1 MIPLINCL
9 WPPNWEECVNNFLS
23 KAVNVAIGGFFSMI
37 FEAIKAMVI
46 AAVEAVIKAVGF
58 LWIEIDSPNV
68 ENHETVTFVHEH
80 TQYILVVAASI
91 AVIAG
96 AIKMAIS
103 QRGEPLRDIMKSL
116 ITMAMVSAGITGFTA
131 LLIQASDDF
140 SKWILDQALGADD
153 HAFANKLVDKVTD
166 PLKDGGVGL
175 ALVILIGILMVITAL
190 IQLALMIIRYAMLIL
205 LVGVMPLT
213 ASATNTEM
221 GMMWFKR
228 SIAWLAAFVIY
239 KPVAALIYATA
250 IKLMSAPTD
259 STLKVITGVTMMV
272 MGVVALPALLRFVS
286 PKAA

>member
-1 MIPLINCL
+1 MIPKINCL
-9 WPPNWEECVNNFLS
+9 WPPNWGECLD
-23 KAVNVAIGGFFSMI
+23 KYLGEAVTSAIGGFFSLI
-37 FEAIKAMVI
+37 FDAIKAMVI

-68 ENHETVTFVHEH
+68 QDHRTITFVHDH

-96 AIKMAIS
+96 GMKMAIS

-116 ITMAMVSAGITGFTA
+116 ITMAMVSAGLTGFIA
-131 LLIQASDDF
+131 LLIQASDQF
-140 SKWILDQALGADD
+140 SAWILDRALGADD
-153 HAFANKLVDKVTD
+153 NAFAKKLVEKVTD

-175 ALVILIGILMVITAL
+175 ALVILVGILMVITAL

-205 LVGVMPLT
+205 LVGVLPLT

-221 GMMWFKR
+221 GAMWFKR
-228 SIAWLAAFVIY
+228 AIAWLVAFVIY

-250 IKLMSAPTD
+250 IKLMSSPTD
-259 STLKVITGVTMMV
+259 ATFKVITGVTMMV